1 MEKQLLNFEL
11 DPVRPDNRI
20 VFSAYTLSKAQDIEF
35 ISDDLCCK
43 NIARKVFNL
52 PVYGFVEP
60 TNEIYKGYKVIKGD
74 TNAINQAMAELD
86 YSTWY
91 TNEYLIIENTEDVT
105 TKEMR

>member
-52 PVYGFVEP
+52 PVY
-60 TNEIYKGYKVIKGD
+60 
-74 TNAINQAMAELD
+74 
-86 YSTWY
+86 
-91 TNEYLIIENTEDVT
+91 
-105 TKEMR
+105 